1 MIQTVN
7 IDSKSTTLISFA
19 LKAGKVVKGFE
30 SVQKSIRNNTIAIIL
45 LDSHVSRNTL
55 KKMENTLKNTDIPLF
70 KTTPDVDWQK
80 LWGIEFHKILGILK
94 GDFGKSLSINIKA
107 GV

>member
-1 MIQTVN
+1 MVQSVN
-7 IDSKSTTLISFA
+7 IDSKATALISFA

-30 SVQKSIRNNTIAIIL
+30 SVKKSIQNNSIAIIL
-45 LDSHVSRNTL
+45 LDAHISRNTIN
-55 KKMENTLKNTDIPLF
+55 KMENTVKNTNIPIL
-70 KTTPDVDWQK
+70 KTTPDVDWKK

-94 GDFGKSLSINIKA
+94 GDFGKSLSTNIKA